1 MRGLAITGAG
11 IFRRRCGIQVS
22 CQWTAQR
29 AVPAIAVSRLPLRIG
44 QRALAGSTRP
54 PIPRTSVK
62 ELVTGI
68 DRTCTANVTFDP
80 LRMAVVGNF
89 AGATDRNPKRFG
101 GIDLSFGSAA

>member
-1 MRGLAITGAG
+1 MRVLAITGAG

-62 ELVTGI
+62 ELVARI
-68 DRTCTANVTFDP
+68 DRSRAANVTFNL
-80 LRMAVVGNF
+80 LRMTVVCNF

-101 GIDLSFGSAA
+101 GIDQSFGSAA